1 MAKTLCLLR
10 HAKSS
15 WADPALDDFDRPLNQ
30 RGRSSMTPLGL
41 YIGEKKLFPDSILC
55 SSAQRTRETLGL
67 LLPWL
72 RGEAAVRIERGLYLA
87 SADELLM
94 RLRRAEDEASCLL
107 MIGHNPGL
115 EALAGMMAG
124 SAGDAFASTAMQ
136 EKFPTAALAVLD
148 FDVSHW
154 ADVTPGKGELRAF
167 VSPKLLSRA

>member
-30 RGRSSMTPLGL
+30 RGRTSMALLGL
-41 YIGEKKLFPDSILC
+41 YIDEKKIRPDGILC

-72 RGEAAVRIERGLYLA
+72 RGDASMRIERVLYLA
-87 SADELLM
+87 SADELLS
-94 RLRRAEDEASCLL
+94 RIRQVEDGVSCLL

-115 EALAGMMAG
+115 EELAGRLAG
-124 SAGDAFASTAMQ
+124 GGDIFASTAMQ

-148 FDVSHW
+148 FDAARW
-154 ADVTPGKGELRAF
+154 ADIEPGKGALRAF
-167 VSPKLLSRA
+167 ATPKLLTRA

>member
-30 RGRSSMTPLGL
+30 RGRSSMVPLGL
-41 YIGEKKLFPDSILC
+41 YIGEKKLHPDSILC
-55 SSAQRTRETLGL
+55 SSAQRTRETLSL

-72 RGEAAVRIERGLYLA
+72 RGEAAIRIERSLYLA
-87 SADELLM
+87 NANELLM
-94 RLRRAEDEASCLL
+94 RLRRTEDEASCLL

-115 EALAGMMAG
+115 EDLAGMLAG
-124 SAGDAFASTAMQ
+124 TGDAFASAAMQ

-148 FDVSHW
+148 FDAAHW
-154 ADVTPGKGELRAF
+154 ADVAPDKGELRAF

>member
-1 MAKTLCLLR
+1 MARTLCLLR

-30 RGRSSMTPLGL
+30 RGRASMVPLGL
-41 YIGEKKLFPDSILC
+41 YIDEKRLRPDGILC

-72 RGEAAVRIERGLYLA
+72 HGEAVVRIERGLYLA
-87 SADELLM
+87 SADELLT
-94 RLRRAEDEASCLL
+94 RILRVDDGVSCLL

-115 EALAGMMAG
+115 EDLATLLAGT
-124 SAGDAFASTAMQ
+124 GDVFASTAMQ

-148 FDVSHW
+148 FDAPHW
-154 ADVTPGKGELRAF
+154 ADIVPGKGELRAF
-167 VSPKLLSRA
+167 ITPKLLTRA

>member
-30 RGRSSMTPLGL
+30 RGRGSMVPLGL
-41 YIGEKKLFPDSILC
+41 YIGEKKLYPDIILC

-72 RGEAAVRIERGLYLA
+72 RGEAAIRMERGLYLA
-87 SADELLM
+87 TAEELLQ

-107 MIGHNPGL
+107 MVGHNPGL
-115 EALAGMMAG
+115 EDLAGMLAG
-124 SAGDAFASTAMQ
+124 TGDAFASTAMQ

-148 FDVSHW
+148 FDAPHW
-154 ADVTPGKGELRAF
+154 ADIAPGKGELRAF
-167 VSPKLLSRA
+167 VTPKLLARA